1 MQASKAIYGTTTI
14 EAASGVLNKFYG
26 GKDLIV
32 NELKRQL
39 KNIKPKDKRDNNVV
53 LRLETLRHG
62 DVLKA
67 DGKFLSSVFR
77 VVPLLTQ
84 L

>member
-1 MQASKAIYGTTTI
+1 M
-14 EAASGVLNKFYG
+14 
-26 GKDLIV
+26 

-39 KNIKPKDKRDNNVV
+39 KNIKPKDDRDNNVV

-67 DGKFLSSVFR
+67 DGKFLGSVLR
-77 VVPLLTQ
+77 VVPLLSQ